1 MTTNITVKAPK
12 GVAVRVTSIDH
23 VLKEGEPVTENRE
36 CVNLDPGQEKTF
48 HATST
53 RSYLVEEF
61 TGDPR
66 LGQAPDPIVGKTEPP
81 EGDGPQ

>member
-12 GVAVRVTSIDH
+12 GVAVRVTAIDH
-23 VLKEGEPVTENRE
+23 QIKEGEPVTETRE
-36 CVNLDPGQEKTF
+36 SENLEPGQEKTF

-66 LGQAPDPIVGKTEPP
+66 MGQAPDPVAGRVVEDEDKK
-81 EGDGPQ
+81 